1 MNEIFDQPCCVSGED
16 CNAPAGYQS
25 GSCDYKNGFDKNKGA
40 RLICFACGCP
50 VCENCSSV
58 YDYYD
63 YGKKIICDNCTED
76 NDLVK
81 PKISNFVKPLTKNI
95 TYDNINYIKGKII

>member
-1 MNEIFDQPCCVSGED
+1 METKYTQACCVSGED
-16 CNAPAGYQS
+16 CNTPVGYKV
-25 GSCDYKNGFDKNKGA
+25 GNGIYICDYKNGKGA
-40 RLICFACGCP
+40 RLTCFACDEP

-63 YGKKIICDNCTED
+63 YGKKIICDNCAKD

-81 PKISNFVKPLTKNI
+81 PEISNFAKPLTI
-95 TYDNINYIKGKII
+95 LM

>member
-1 MNEIFDQPCCVSGED
+1 METKYTQACCVSGQD
-16 CNAPAGYQS
+16 CNAPAGY
-25 GSCDYKNGFDKNKGA
+25 GGVGAIWICNYEKGAEKDKGA
-40 RLICFACGCP
+40 RLTCFACGEP

-63 YGKKIICDNCTED
+63 YGKKIICDDCAEE

-81 PKISNFVKPLTKNI
+81 PKISNFVKRLTKLI
-95 TYDNINYIKGKII
+95 